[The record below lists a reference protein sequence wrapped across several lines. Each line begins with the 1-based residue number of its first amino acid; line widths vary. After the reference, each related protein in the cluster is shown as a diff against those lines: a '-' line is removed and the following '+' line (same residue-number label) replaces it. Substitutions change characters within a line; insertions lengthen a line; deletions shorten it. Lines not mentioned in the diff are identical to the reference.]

1 MVGLHFVSKSLLLFP
16 FSAQEI
22 NGTRNCKAVCGKTV
36 SKHEAVKIEAEND
49 SKEPAEAYSEHY
61 AVKQGE
67 HEAEPCVADSLYKG
81 VSSAHNCER
90 GEHPHNC
97 RDKGRGHIVNER
109 VVGEYH
115 KELLAYREV
124 KDHTHKRKRTCVYPG
139 KVDRFFRPALLLCRD
154 ILADHREC
162 GVLYSLRYL
171 IDDIVDSHSDAEGCR
186 GYNAYIV
193 YHRVNVKHR
202 EVDAARLDSHR
213 RTELEYHS
221 RVFLIGY
228 KALRLE
234 IEAKLHLTAVEI
246 PYREDK
252 GHRLTD
258 YCRPRR
264 TGNAHSEGTDEDD
277 VEHEVD
283 DRGDADEHKRTAV
296 FSDNRLTE
304 LFTPVIY
311 GSGAAA
317 AFYQK
322 RLNDYEPVKF
332 VVVDSAE
339 RAQQGRVNLVECGAK
354 ELSVTPGKPSK
365 AGGEAAA
372 AALNM
377 AIEELKDGAIDAL
390 VTAPIDKE
398 MIQSET
404 FSFTGHTEFLA
415 KELEGEPLM
424 IMTSELMRVGLATIH
439 VPVAQ
444 VADSLSKEL
453 IVERINQIN
462 ASMRQDFGV
471 VRPKVAVLALNPHAG
486 DGGLLGKEEQE
497 IIKPAIVEAYENG
510 VLAFG
515 PFAADGFFASGQFK
529 NYDAILAMY
538 HDQGLA
544 PFKTLTPNGVNFTAS
559 LSEVRTSPDHGV
571 AYDIAGK
578 GIADE
583 QSMRNAIYEA
593 IDIVQRRR
601 EWAEWNANPLQH
613 FEREKGRDISIKD
626 LPETEHHD

>member
-1 MVGLHFVSKSLLLFP
+1 MSKRLKIGITQGDTNGVGWEVIL
-16 FSAQEI
+16 
-22 NGTRNCKAVCGKTV
+22 
-36 SKHEAVKIEAEND
+36 KI
-49 SKEPAEAYSEHY
+49 
-61 AVKQGE
+61 
-67 HEAEPCVADSLYKG
+67 
-81 VSSAHNCER
+81 
-90 GEHPHNC
+90 
-97 RDKGRGHIVNER
+97 
-109 VVGEYH
+109 
-115 KELLAYREV
+115 
-124 KDHTHKRKRTCVYPG
+124 
-139 KVDRFFRPALLLCRD
+139 
-154 ILADHREC
+154 
-162 GVLYSLRYL
+162 
-171 IDDIVDSHSDAEGCR
+171 
-186 GYNAYIV
+186 
-193 YHRVNVKHR
+193 
-202 EVDAARLDSHR
+202 
-213 RTELEYHS
+213 
-221 RVFLIGY
+221 
-228 KALRLE
+228 
-234 IEAKLHLTAVEI
+234 
-246 PYREDK
+246 
-252 GHRLTD
+252 
-258 YCRPRR
+258 
-264 TGNAHSEGTDEDD
+264 
-277 VEHEVD
+277 
-283 DRGDADEHKRTAV
+283 

-322 RLNDYEPVKF
+322 RLNDVEPVKF

-365 AGGEAAA
+365 VGGEAAA
-372 AALNM
+372 AALVK
-377 AIEELKDGAIDAL
+377 AIEELKSGAIDAM

-398 MIQSET
+398 MIQSEV

-415 KELEGEPLM
+415 KELDGEPLM
-424 IMTSELMRVGLATIH
+424 IMTSELMRVGLVTIH

-444 VADSLSKEL
+444 VAESLSKEL
-453 IVERINQIN
+453 IVERIKQMN

-486 DGGLLGKEEQE
+486 DGGLLGKEEQD
-497 IIKPAIVEAYENG
+497 IIKPAIVEAYEDG

-578 GIADE
+578 GVADE
-583 QSMRNAIYEA
+583 QSMRNAIYDA

>member
-1 MVGLHFVSKSLLLFP
+1 MSKRLKIGITQGDTNGVGWEVIL
-16 FSAQEI
+16 
-22 NGTRNCKAVCGKTV
+22 
-36 SKHEAVKIEAEND
+36 KI
-49 SKEPAEAYSEHY
+49 
-61 AVKQGE
+61 
-67 HEAEPCVADSLYKG
+67 
-81 VSSAHNCER
+81 
-90 GEHPHNC
+90 
-97 RDKGRGHIVNER
+97 
-109 VVGEYH
+109 
-115 KELLAYREV
+115 
-124 KDHTHKRKRTCVYPG
+124 
-139 KVDRFFRPALLLCRD
+139 
-154 ILADHREC
+154 
-162 GVLYSLRYL
+162 
-171 IDDIVDSHSDAEGCR
+171 
-186 GYNAYIV
+186 
-193 YHRVNVKHR
+193 
-202 EVDAARLDSHR
+202 
-213 RTELEYHS
+213 
-221 RVFLIGY
+221 
-228 KALRLE
+228 
-234 IEAKLHLTAVEI
+234 
-246 PYREDK
+246 
-252 GHRLTD
+252 
-258 YCRPRR
+258 
-264 TGNAHSEGTDEDD
+264 
-277 VEHEVD
+277 
-283 DRGDADEHKRTAV
+283 

-322 RLNDYEPVKF
+322 RLSDVEPVKF

-365 AGGEAAA
+365 VGGEAAA
-372 AALNM
+372 AALVK
-377 AIEELKDGAIDAL
+377 AIEELKDGAIDAM

-398 MIQSET
+398 MIQSEV

-415 KELEGEPLM
+415 KELDGEPLM
-424 IMTSELMRVGLATIH
+424 IMTSELMRVGLVTIH

-444 VADSLSKEL
+444 VAESLSKEL
-453 IVERINQIN
+453 IVERIKQMN

-486 DGGLLGKEEQE
+486 DGGLLGKEEQD
-497 IIKPAIVEAYENG
+497 IIKPAIVEAYEDG

-559 LSEVRTSPDHGV
+559 LSDVRTSPDHGV

-578 GIADE
+578 GVADE
-583 QSMRNAIYEA
+583 QSMRNAIYDA

-601 EWAEWNANPLQH
+601 EWTEWNANPLQH

>member
-1 MVGLHFVSKSLLLFP
+1 MSKRLKIGITQGDTNGVGWEVIL
-16 FSAQEI
+16 
-22 NGTRNCKAVCGKTV
+22 
-36 SKHEAVKIEAEND
+36 KI
-49 SKEPAEAYSEHY
+49 
-61 AVKQGE
+61 
-67 HEAEPCVADSLYKG
+67 
-81 VSSAHNCER
+81 
-90 GEHPHNC
+90 
-97 RDKGRGHIVNER
+97 
-109 VVGEYH
+109 
-115 KELLAYREV
+115 
-124 KDHTHKRKRTCVYPG
+124 
-139 KVDRFFRPALLLCRD
+139 
-154 ILADHREC
+154 
-162 GVLYSLRYL
+162 
-171 IDDIVDSHSDAEGCR
+171 
-186 GYNAYIV
+186 
-193 YHRVNVKHR
+193 
-202 EVDAARLDSHR
+202 
-213 RTELEYHS
+213 
-221 RVFLIGY
+221 
-228 KALRLE
+228 
-234 IEAKLHLTAVEI
+234 
-246 PYREDK
+246 
-252 GHRLTD
+252 
-258 YCRPRR
+258 
-264 TGNAHSEGTDEDD
+264 
-277 VEHEVD
+277 
-283 DRGDADEHKRTAV
+283 

-311 GSGAAA
+311 GSSVAA

-322 RLNDYEPVKF
+322 RLNDIEPVKF

-372 AALNM
+372 AALNK

-398 MIQSET
+398 MIQSEA

-444 VADSLSKEL
+444 VAESLSKEL
-453 IVERINQIN
+453 IVERINQMN

-497 IIKPAIVEAYENG
+497 IIKPAIVEAYEAG

-583 QSMRNAIYEA
+583 QSMRNAIYDA

-601 EWAEWNANPLQH
+601 EWEEWNANPLQH

-626 LPETEHHD
+626 LPEQEHND